1 MWRLYIP
8 VSAILIVPIVHFSN
22 GIPFEQIS
30 LVKILKPIK
39 HITMTLVKNNPVY
52 FGNLFDEL
60 FNQFPAN
67 WGKDAQGTFNAVPAN
82 IHETKEGYH
91 VELNAP
97 GRNKEDFKVNLEN
110 GLLTISFEKK
120 EETENKDYKTIRK
133 EFNYPSFKRSFSLD
147 EKINTAGIQAKYEN
161 GILKV
166 YLPKKE
172 EVVANPQQISIQ

>member
-1 MWRLYIP
+1 
-8 VSAILIVPIVHFSN
+8 
-22 GIPFEQIS
+22 
-30 LVKILKPIK
+30 
-39 HITMTLVKNNPVY
+39 MTLVKNNPVY

-60 FNQFPAN
+60 FNQFPN
-67 WGKDAQGTFNAVPAN
+67 TWGKDAQNGFTSVPAN

-91 VELNAP
+91 VEISAP

-133 EFNYPSFKRSFSLD
+133 EFSLRSFKRSFSLD
-147 EKINTAGIQAKYEN
+147 EKINTAAIQAKYEN
-161 GILKV
+161 GVLKL

-172 EVVANPQQISIQ
+172 EAAVAPQQIAIN

>member
-1 MWRLYIP
+1 
-8 VSAILIVPIVHFSN
+8 
-22 GIPFEQIS
+22 
-30 LVKILKPIK
+30 
-39 HITMTLVKNNPVY
+39 MTFVKNNPIY

-60 FNQFPAN
+60 FTQFPAT
-67 WGKDAQGTFNAVPAN
+67 WGKDAQNALQSVPAN

-91 VELNAP
+91 VELNAA
-97 GRNKEDFKVNLEN
+97 GRNKEDFKINLEN

-120 EETENKDYKTIRK
+120 TESENKEYKTIRK
-133 EFNYPSFKRSFSLD
+133 EFVQHSFKRSFSLD

-172 EVVANPQQISIQ
+172 EVVVNPQQISIQ

>member
-1 MWRLYIP
+1 
-8 VSAILIVPIVHFSN
+8 
-22 GIPFEQIS
+22 
-30 LVKILKPIK
+30 
-39 HITMTLVKNNPVY
+39 MTLVKNNPVY

-60 FNQFPAN
+60 FNQFPAT
-67 WGKDAQGTFNAVPAN
+67 WGKDVQNTLNSVPAN

-91 VELNAP
+91 VELNAA

-120 EETENKDYKTIRK
+120 TEPENKEYKTIRK
-133 EFNYPSFKRSFSLD
+133 EFTQHSFKRSFSLD

-161 GILKV
+161 GILKI

-172 EVVANPQQISIQ
+172 EVVVNPQQISIQ

>member
-1 MWRLYIP
+1 
-8 VSAILIVPIVHFSN
+8 
-22 GIPFEQIS
+22 
-30 LVKILKPIK
+30 
-39 HITMTLVKNNPVY
+39 MTFVKNTPVH

-60 FNQFPAN
+60 FNQIPAN
-67 WGKDAQGTFNAVPAN
+67 WGKDVQNTFSSVPAN

-91 VELNAP
+91 VELSAP

-120 EETENKDYKTIRK
+120 EETENTDYKTIRK
-133 EFNYPSFKRSFSLD
+133 EFTHRSFKRSFSLD

-172 EVVANPQQISIQ
+172 EVVVNPQQINIQ

>member
-1 MWRLYIP
+1 MTFVKNTP
-8 VSAILIVPIVHFSN
+8 VHF
-22 GIPFEQIS
+22 G
-30 LVKILKPIK
+30 
-39 HITMTLVKNNPVY
+39 H
-52 FGNLFDEL
+52 LFDEL
-60 FNQFPAN
+60 FNQIPAN
-67 WGKDAQGTFNAVPAN
+67 WGKDVQNTFSSVPAN

-91 VELNAP
+91 VELSAP

-120 EETENKDYKTIRK
+120 EETENADYKTIRK
-133 EFNYPSFKRSFSLD
+133 EFTHRSFKRSFSLD

-172 EVVANPQQISIQ
+172 EVVVNPQQINIQ

>member
-1 MWRLYIP
+1 
-8 VSAILIVPIVHFSN
+8 
-22 GIPFEQIS
+22 
-30 LVKILKPIK
+30 
-39 HITMTLVKNNPVY
+39 MTFAKNNPVY

-60 FNQFPAN
+60 LNQIPAT
-67 WGKDAQGTFNAVPAN
+67 WGKDAQNAFSAVPAN
-82 IHETKEGYH
+82 IHETKDGYH

-120 EETENKDYKTIRK
+120 EETENKDYKTVRK
-133 EFNYPSFKRSFSLD
+133 EFSLRSFKRSFTLD
-147 EKINTAGIQAKYEN
+147 EKINTAGILAKYEN

-172 EVVANPQQISIQ
+172 EVVVNPQEINIQ

>member
-1 MWRLYIP
+1 
-8 VSAILIVPIVHFSN
+8 
-22 GIPFEQIS
+22 
-30 LVKILKPIK
+30 
-39 HITMTLVKNNPVY
+39 MTLVKNNPVY

-60 FNQFPAN
+60 FNQFPTT
-67 WGKDAQGTFNAVPAN
+67 WGRDAQNAVSLVPAN

-120 EETENKDYKTIRK
+120 EEAENKDYTTIRK
-133 EFNYPSFKRSFSLD
+133 EFAFRSFKRSFSLD
-147 EKINTAGIQAKYEN
+147 EKINTAGILAKYEN

-172 EVVANPQQISIQ
+172 EVVVHPQQISIQ